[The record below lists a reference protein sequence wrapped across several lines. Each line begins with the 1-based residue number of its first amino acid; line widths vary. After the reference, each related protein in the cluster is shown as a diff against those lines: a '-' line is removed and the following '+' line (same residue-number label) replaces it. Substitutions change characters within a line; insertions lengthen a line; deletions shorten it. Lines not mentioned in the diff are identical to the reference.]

1 MQPPTMYTHLLYVR
15 QKCSITLI
23 GILFLVMVSTKIYAQ
38 PVDIAATKETLHLY
52 QFLQKTLYLGIL
64 FGHQDDLAYG
74 VNWKYVDGNSD
85 VQSAVGAY
93 PAVYGWELGRIEND
107 ATNNIDGVPFAK
119 MRQYIQTAYER
130 GGIIT
135 ISWHLNNPLTGKTA
149 WDPFPGTVASILPG
163 GEKNAVYNSWLDKVA
178 NFLQSLT
185 GKYGEVIPV
194 IFRPFHE
201 LNGNWFWWGKA
212 HCTPDEMIRL
222 YRYTEHYLKDVKNI
236 HNLLYAFNTDQFA
249 NLNEYEE
256 RYPGNAFVDIVG
268 FDIYQRDNSGKA
280 FVHNIGRML
289 TDLDAFAATHK
300 KIPALTEFGFNEI
313 PDKNWWTTVFAA
325 GLKGHQVAYVL
336 GWRNAGA
343 KADGSIEYYVPF
355 QGEASQP
362 DFQKMK
368 KSGLFIFQD
377 KLSFSKVYQ

>member
-1 MQPPTMYTHLLYVR
+1 M
-15 QKCSITLI
+15 
-23 GILFLVMVSTKIYAQ
+23 FLVFVSTNLHAQ
-38 PVDIAATKETLHLY
+38 PVDVAATKETLHLY
-52 QFLQKTLYLGIL
+52 QFLQKTFHLGIL

-149 WDPFPGTVASILPG
+149 WDPVPGTVASILPG

-185 GKYGEVIPV
+185 GKYGEAIPV

-236 HNLLYAFNTDQFA
+236 HHLLYAFNTDQFA

-268 FDIYQRDNSGKA
+268 FDIYQRDNNGKA
-280 FVHNIGRML
+280 FVHN
-289 TDLDAFAATHK
+289 
-300 KIPALTEFGFNEI
+300 
-313 PDKNWWTTVFAA
+313 
-325 GLKGHQVAYVL
+325 
-336 GWRNAGA
+336 
-343 KADGSIEYYVPF
+343 SPF
-355 QGEASQP
+355 F
-362 DFQKMK
+362 DRK
-368 KSGLFIFQD
+368 
-377 KLSFSKVYQ
+377 